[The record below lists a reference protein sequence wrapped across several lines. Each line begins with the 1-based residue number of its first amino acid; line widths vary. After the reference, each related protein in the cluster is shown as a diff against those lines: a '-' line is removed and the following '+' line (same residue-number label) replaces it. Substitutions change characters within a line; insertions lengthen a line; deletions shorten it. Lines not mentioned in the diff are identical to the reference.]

1 MAPLEAMASGV
12 PVVATDTGF
21 FSTFIGDNEA
31 GILVRE
37 LDPEKLF
44 LSAQSLIDNPVHMQQ
59 KSKQARIRAVTLF
72 GLESEVEGVHRVY
85 EDLWA

>member
-1 MAPLEAMASGV
+1 M
-12 PVVATDTGF
+12 VATDTGF

-44 LSAQSLIDNPVHMQQ
+44 LSARSLIDNPAQMRQ
-59 KSKQARIRAVTLF
+59 KSRQARIRAVKLF
-72 GLESEVEGVHRVY
+72 GLESEVEGIHRVY
-85 EDLWA
+85 EELWA